1 MRINNLKWW
10 RSALSLILIPGAQ
23 LLGADRPGE
32 RVVAGERDEAPRK
45 RVLELLRSNCV
56 TCHGA
61 SDPKAGLRLDRLQ
74 VDLQKHPD
82 ATREWQLVLSAIR
95 DNEMP
100 PSDKKPLAADD
111 RVFLV
116 KWIEGEL
123 QHFVESSSADRPA
136 LRRKLTRI
144 EYQNTMRDLLQFDMD
159 FALDLP
165 ADPISSDGFANDSR
179 LLELT
184 PVHLE
189 AYLQCARNALQRV
202 IVSHPR
208 PEEFHHHFDRSN
220 VSSWHGEAHITSEL
234 GRQQQFLAK
243 IEKDYPEQGEFL
255 VRVAV
260 EAKLQPN
267 RGFPLLEVSVGYQ
280 PDTEVLFREFPV
292 VEVNAPGDHVH
303 EFKGRI
309 EDFPLPVRGQG
320 KFPGLVV
327 RVRNVY
333 DDGSKL
339 PKGGKGQDK
348 RFTYP
353 AEPHLP
359 LLHVKSVEFHGPI
372 FDTWPPAHHANIV
385 TKNASGQEIRRS
397 DVRGI
402 LSRFAR
408 RAFRRPVSEKEV
420 DSLLK
425 FHDRIKAGFPR
436 IEDAIRET
444 LAFVL
449 IQPDFLFFPGAQ
461 RPQSVQKQPGST
473 GDWELASKLSY
484 FLWSSMPD
492 ERLFDLADA
501 GLLKQPKTL
510 RSEVERMLSSPK
522 SSAFLEQFPDRWLS
536 LDLIDNVEI
545 SREFHP
551 HFNAR
556 LKTDMI
562 GESRA
567 FFSEMVRANRSIQDF
582 LLADFTMLNEPLARH
597 YGVSG
602 VFGMKFRH
610 VRIPA
615 DQHRGGLLGQAGF
628 LLAGSTGADSHPVRR
643 AVWIRD
649 RLLGD
654 PPPPPPANV
663 PSLDSIDPKFH
674 QLPMREKL
682 RAHRQDSS
690 CASCHRD
697 LDPWGIALEN
707 YDAVGLWRTEVRTKQ
722 GDKLVT
728 SPVVAKD
735 SFSNGSELDGPDKLK
750 ELLAC
755 EYGDQFARSLM
766 RRLLTY
772 ALGRSLDLRDQKA
785 VKELDKKFAADGY
798 RMRDMIQLVVSSEL
812 FNKQDHKHEHGEKIL
827 AP

>member
-1 MRINNLKWW
+1 MPSRTNIKWW
-10 RSALSLILIPGAQ
+10 RFTISLILIAGLD
-23 LLGADRPGE
+23 LLGAEPLGVP
-32 RVVAGERDEAPRK
+32 VVAGERDGTSGK

-56 TCHGA
+56 KCHGA
-61 SDPKAGLRLDRLQ
+61 SDPKAGLRVDRLS
-74 VDLQKHPD
+74 VDSQISAD
-82 ATREWQLVLSAIR
+82 ATKTWQLILSAVR

-100 PSDKKPLAADD
+100 PEKEKQFAADD
-111 RVFLV
+111 RDYLV
-116 KWIEGEL
+116 KWIEAGL
-123 QHFVESSSADRPA
+123 QRFVELSSTNRPT

-144 EYQNTMRDLLQFDMD
+144 EYQNTMRDLLEIEMD
-159 FALDLP
+159 FARDLP

-189 AYLQCARNALQRV
+189 AYLQCARSALRRV
-202 IVSHPR
+202 IVSDPR
-208 PEEFHHHFDRSN
+208 PEEFHHRFERAN
-220 VSSWHGEAHITSEL
+220 VSDWHGEAHITSEL

-243 IEKDYPEQGEFL
+243 ILTNYPEQGEFL
-255 VRVAV
+255 VRVSV

-267 RGFPLLEVSVGYQ
+267 CGFPILEVSVGYQ
-280 PDTEVLFREFPV
+280 PDTELLFREFPV
-292 VEVNAPGDHVH
+292 VEVSAPDGQVY

-333 DDGSKL
+333 DDGSKM
-339 PKGGKGQDK
+339 PKGDKGKDNK
-348 RFTYP
+348 FTYP

-359 LLHVKSVEFHGPI
+359 VLQVKSVEFHGPI
-372 FDTWPPAHHANIV
+372 FDTWPPAHHANII
-385 TKNASGQEIRRS
+385 TKSEADQKVRRS
-397 DVRGI
+397 DIRRI
-402 LSRFAR
+402 LSKFAR
-408 RAFRRPVSEKEV
+408 RAFRRPVTNKEV

-425 FHDRIKAGFPR
+425 FYNGLKRDFPR
-436 IEDAIRET
+436 VEDAIRET

-449 IQPDFLFFPGAQ
+449 IQPDFLFFPAAHAP
-461 RPQSVQKQPGST
+461 RSVKTGSRAN

-492 ERLFDLADA
+492 ERLFDLAEA
-501 GLLKQPKTL
+501 GLLKQPKVL
-510 RSEVERMLSSPK
+510 RAEVERMLSSPK
-522 SSAFLEQFPDRWLS
+522 SLAFLEQFPDRWLS
-536 LDLIDNVEI
+536 LDLIENVEI
-545 SREFHP
+545 NREFYP
-551 HFNAR
+551 NFNAQ
-556 LKTDMI
+556 LKTDMV

-567 FFSEMVRANRSIQDF
+567 LFAEMVRSNRRIEDF
-582 LLADFTMLNEPLARH
+582 LMADFTLLNERLARH
-597 YGVSG
+597 YGIPG
-602 VFGMKFRH
+602 VYGMKFRQ
-610 VRIPA
+610 VPIPA

-649 RLLGD
+649 RLLDD

-674 QLPMREKL
+674 QLSMREKL
-682 RAHRQDSS
+682 QAHRHDPS

-707 YDAVGLWRTEVRTKQ
+707 YDAVGLWRREVRTKQ
-722 GDKLVT
+722 GDKMLT

-735 SFSNGSELDGPDKLK
+735 SFSNGSELDGPEALK
-750 ELLAC
+750 ERLAC
-755 EYGDQFARSLM
+755 DNGEQFVRSLM
-766 RRLLTY
+766 KRLLTY
-772 ALGRSLDLRDQKA
+772 ALGRSLELRDQKS
-785 VKELDKKFAADGY
+785 VNELEKWIAADGY
-798 RMRDMIQLVVSSEL
+798 RMRDMIHRIVSSDL
-812 FNKQDHKHEHGEKIL
+812 FNKHEHDEKIL

>member
-1 MRINNLKWW
+1 
-10 RSALSLILIPGAQ
+10 LILGSQ
-23 LLGADRPGE
+23 LLGADRLGE
-32 RVVAGERDEAPRK
+32 RVVAGERDENGRK
-45 RVLELLRSNCV
+45 RVLELLGSNCV

-74 VDLQKHPD
+74 VDLQKSPD
-82 ATREWQLVLSAIR
+82 AARQWQLVLSAIR

-100 PSDKKPLAADD
+100 PAKEKQLAADD
-111 RVFLV
+111 RTYLV
-116 KWIEGEL
+116 KWIEAEL
-123 QHFVESSSADRPA
+123 ERFVELSSADRPA
-136 LRRKLTRI
+136 LRRKLTRM
-144 EYQNTMRDLLQFDMD
+144 EYQNTMRDLLQIEMD
-159 FALDLP
+159 FARDLP
-165 ADPISSDGFANDSR
+165 ADPISSDGFSNDSR

-189 AYLQCARNALQRV
+189 AYLKCARSALQRV

-208 PEEFHHHFDRSN
+208 PEEFHHRFDRSN
-220 VSSWHGEAHITSEL
+220 VSNWLGEVHIASEL

-267 RGFPLLEVSVGYQ
+267 CGFPLLEVSVGYQ
-280 PDTEVLFREFPV
+280 PDTEILFREFPV
-292 VEVNAPGDHVH
+292 TEVNAAGDHVF

-320 KFPGLVV
+320 KIPGLVV

-339 PKGGKGQDK
+339 PKGAKGKDEK
-348 RFTYP
+348 FAYP

-359 LLHVKSVEFHGPI
+359 VLQVQSVEFHGPI

-385 TKNASGQEIRRS
+385 TKNASDQQIRRP
-397 DVRGI
+397 DVRRI
-402 LSRFAR
+402 LSAFAR
-408 RAFRRPVSEKEV
+408 RAFRRPVLDKEV
-420 DSLLK
+420 DSLFK
-425 FHDRIKAGFPR
+425 FHDKIKPGFLK

-461 RPQSVQKQPGST
+461 QQPSVQTKSRPT

-492 ERLFDLADA
+492 ERLFDLAEA
-501 GLLKQPKTL
+501 GLLKQPKIL
-510 RSEVERMLSSPK
+510 RSEVERMLISPK
-522 SSAFLEQFPDRWLS
+522 SSVFLEQFPDRWLS
-536 LDLIDNVEI
+536 LDLIENVEI
-545 SREFHP
+545 SRDYHP
-551 HFNAR
+551 NFNAR

-567 FFSEMVRANRSIQDF
+567 FFAEMVRENRRIQDF

-602 VFGMKFRH
+602 VLGMKFRH

-649 RLLGD
+649 RLLDD

-674 QLPMREKL
+674 QLSMREKL
-682 RAHRQDSS
+682 QAHRRDPS

-707 YDAVGLWRTEVRTKQ
+707 YDAVGLWRTEVRTKK
-722 GDKLVT
+722 GDKMVT
-728 SPVVAKD
+728 SPVVSKD

-750 ELLAC
+750 ERLAC

-772 ALGRSLDLRDQKA
+772 ALGRSLDLRDQKP
-785 VKELDKKFAADGY
+785 VKALDEKFAAAGY
-798 RMRDMIQLVVSSEL
+798 RMRDMVQLVVSSEL
-812 FNKQDHKHEHGEKIL
+812 FNKHANEEKIL

>member
-1 MRINNLKWW
+1 MPFNNLIW
-10 RSALSLILIPGAQ
+10 RRLATGLILILGIQ
-23 LLGADRPGE
+23 LLGVERQGE
-32 RVVAGERDEAPRK
+32 RVGADERDEASGK
-45 RVLELLRSNCV
+45 RVRELLRIHCFK
-56 TCHGA
+56 CHGA
-61 SDPKAGLRLDRLQ
+61 DDPKAGLRLDRLQ
-74 VDLQKHPD
+74 VDLRKD
-82 ATREWQLVLSAIR
+82 ADAARQWQLVLSAIR
-95 DNEMP
+95 DQEMP
-100 PSDKKPLAADD
+100 PAKEKQLAADD
-111 RVFLV
+111 RDHLV
-116 KWIEGEL
+116 KWIDDEL
-123 QHFVESSSADRPA
+123 ARFVASSGADRPT

-144 EYQNTMRDLLQFDMD
+144 EYQNTMRDLLQIEMD
-159 FALDLP
+159 FARDLP
-165 ADPISSDGFANDSR
+165 ADPISSDGFINDGR

-189 AYLQCARNALQRV
+189 AYLQCARSALRRV

-208 PEEFHHHFDRSN
+208 PEEFHHRFEVSN
-220 VSSWHGEAHITSEL
+220 VSSWHGDPHISSEL

-243 IEKDYPEQGEFL
+243 IATDYPEQGEFL
-255 VRVAV
+255 VRVSV
-260 EAKLQPN
+260 EAKLQPKC
-267 RGFPLLEVSVGYQ
+267 GFPVLEVSVGYQ
-280 PDTEVLFREFPV
+280 PDTEILFREFPV
-292 VEVNAPGDHVH
+292 VEVDAPGDQVY

-320 KFPGLVV
+320 KLPGLVI
-327 RVRNVY
+327 RVRNIY
-333 DDGSKL
+333 DDGSQL
-339 PKGGKGQDK
+339 PKRAQGKDK
-348 RFTYP
+348 KVSFP
-353 AEPHLP
+353 AEPDLP
-359 LLHVKSVEFHGPI
+359 VLRVKSVEFHGPI

-385 TKNASGQEIRRS
+385 TKNETAQEVRRAE
-397 DVRGI
+397 VRQT
-402 LSRFAR
+402 LARFAR

-420 DSLLK
+420 NSLLK
-425 FHDRIKAGFPR
+425 YHDGIKGDFPKA
-436 IEDAIRET
+436 EDAIRET

-449 IQPDFLFFPGAQ
+449 IQPDFLFFAGAQ
-461 RPQSVQKQPGST
+461 RPPAGQQKSRPT

-501 GLLKQPKTL
+501 GLLKQPKIL

-551 HFNAR
+551 NFNAQVKR
-556 LKTDMI
+556 DMI

-567 FFSEMVRANRSIQDF
+567 FFAEMVRANRGIQDF

-597 YGVSG
+597 YGIPG
-602 VFGMKFRH
+602 VYGTKFRR
-610 VRIPA
+610 VQLPA
-615 DQHRGGLLGQAGF
+615 DQRRGGLLGQAGF

-649 RLLGD
+649 RLLDD

-663 PSLDSIDPKFH
+663 PSLEAIDPKFH

-682 RAHRQDSS
+682 QAHRHDPS

-707 YDAVGLWRTEVRTKQ
+707 YDAVGLWRTEVRTKK
-722 GDKLVT
+722 GDKMVT

-735 SFSNGSELDGPDKLK
+735 SFSNGSELDGPNSLK
-750 ELLAC
+750 ERLAC

-772 ALGRSLDLRDQKA
+772 ALGRSLDLRDRKA
-785 VKELDKKFAADGY
+785 VQALDEKLSTAGY
-798 RMRDMIQLVVSSEL
+798 RMRDMVQLVVSTEL
-812 FNKQDHKHEHGEKIL
+812 FNKHEHEEKIL